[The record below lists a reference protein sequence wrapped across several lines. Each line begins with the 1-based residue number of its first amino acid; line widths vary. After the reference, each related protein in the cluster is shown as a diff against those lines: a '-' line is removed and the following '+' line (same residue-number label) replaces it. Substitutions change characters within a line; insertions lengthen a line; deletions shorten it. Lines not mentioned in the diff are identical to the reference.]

1 VPADSGDLVRGKLI
15 AIEGV
20 DGCGKSTHAR
30 MLAGGLRSRGYE
42 VVLTDE
48 PTDGPI
54 GGFIK
59 LALRGG
65 KKLPAEIEALMF
77 AADRVQHIAGTI
89 APALK
94 AGKIVVTE
102 RYVCSSLAY
111 QSARG
116 APISWLKGINKHAPA
131 ADLTILIDVPAEE
144 GIKRVKRARR
154 LDAFER
160 DLTLQRRVRSAYLR
174 LAKREGMKVV
184 NGARGVEEV
193 QADVRRLVGRILKR
207 RFGRR
212 KEGF

>member
-1 VPADSGDLVRGKLI
+1 M
-15 AIEGV
+15 AIEGP

-30 MLAGGLRSRGYE
+30 LLAGWLRSRGYE

-48 PTDGPI
+48 PTDGPV

-59 LALRGG
+59 QVLREG
-65 KKLPAEIEALMF
+65 KRLSPKVEALMF
-77 AADRVQHIAGTI
+77 AADRVQHVAGTI

-116 APISWLKGINKHAPA
+116 VPIAWLRGINKHAPA
-131 ADLTILIDVPAEE
+131 ADLAILIDIPAEV
-144 GIKRVKRARR
+144 GMRRVKRTRR

-160 DLTLQRRVRSAYLR
+160 DLALQRRVRSIYLR
-174 LAKREGMKVV
+174 LARREGMKVV
-184 NGARGVEEV
+184 NGARDVEDV
-193 QADVRRLVGRILKR
+193 QADVRRLVGRVLKR
-207 RFGRR
+207 RSGL
-212 KEGF
+212 KTAGF